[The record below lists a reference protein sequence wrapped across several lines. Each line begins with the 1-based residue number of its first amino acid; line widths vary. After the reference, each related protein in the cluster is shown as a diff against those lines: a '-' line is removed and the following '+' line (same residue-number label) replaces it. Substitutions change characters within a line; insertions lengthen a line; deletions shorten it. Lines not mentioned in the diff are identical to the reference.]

1 MEEIKDSEQ
10 DVERAVKEAQER
22 LSRALEQKAQIQK
35 AALDKALAVQEALR
49 VKEELELATQRAAIR
64 ANEEKWVKIRADKE
78 AAEVA
83 EQAARRAES
92 IRIQA
97 EVILQE
103 SLDRQRKADAARV
116 KKAQDDAFRQEQ
128 ENAQLLAELERPVL
142 VEAVP
147 NASEN
152 TGLEAP
158 ASGLEGTWGSPA
170 IRRILQRD
178 NSPDYNAT
186 QEPAPCQFAP
196 QPDPLST
203 PPEIRTP
210 GRLNFVD
217 PNELDQ
223 FLKIAKAD
231 LGFPLNYNRVAALA
245 AEFMVSGVAEAYDK
259 MTKTRGCSHVSFL
272 GALEYTLRNP
282 EPELPVEP
290 VQTIVPGSETVDTVI
305 EPMTEDEALFST
317 QPEELVDVTSPQE
330 I

>member
-1 MEEIKDSEQ
+1 MEDTQNQ
-10 DVERAVKEAQER
+10 DVELAVKEAQDR
-22 LSRALEQKAQIQK
+22 LTKALEAKAQIQK
-35 AALDKALAVQEALR
+35 AALAKALAAQEALR
-49 VKEELELATQRAAIR
+49 VRQEQELEAQRAAIR
-64 ANEEKWVKIRADKE
+64 ANEEKWAKIRADKE
-78 AAEVA
+78 AAEIA

-92 IRIQA
+92 IRVQT

-128 ENAQLLAELERPVL
+128 ENAQLLTELERPLL

-152 TGLEAP
+152 TGIEAP

-186 QEPAPCQFAP
+186 REPASGQYAP
-196 QPDPLST
+196 QPDPAPVAPVLG
-203 PPEIRTP
+203 TP
-210 GRLNFVD
+210 GKLHFVD

-231 LGFPLNYNRVAALA
+231 LGFPLNYTRVAALA
-245 AEFMVSGVAEAYDK
+245 TEFMVSGVAEAYFK
-259 MTKTRGCSHVSFL
+259 MTKTRGCSHDSIL
-272 GALEYTLRNP
+272 GALEYTLRNR
-282 EPELPVEP
+282 EPEIPVEP
-290 VQTIVPGSETVDTVI
+290 VQTIVPGSETVETVI

-317 QPEELVDVTSPQE
+317 QPEETESNVQTQPQE
-330 I
+330 S